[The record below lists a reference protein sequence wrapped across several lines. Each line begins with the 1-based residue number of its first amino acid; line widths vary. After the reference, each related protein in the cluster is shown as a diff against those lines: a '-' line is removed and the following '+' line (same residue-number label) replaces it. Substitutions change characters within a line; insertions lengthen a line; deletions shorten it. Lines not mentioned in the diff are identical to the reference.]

1 MVTNLVDNL
10 FSNLKAEKKQTS
22 IKPERLPKN
31 YFKSVSEEIRKIKK
45 QIEKSDPNSEE
56 TQKLKENLNNIKS
69 IFKDLMLIRLQKMLN
84 CIILQNRENLNIINE
99 EELEEE
105 EKIIYKILNRAIS
118 AYIKDIVNKLL
129 EGEIPNEEAL
139 LKIFSSEEEVIKKK
153 VKNKKMIL
161 ITTEFLPKILAPGGK
176 TYGPFFRND
185 IVILPNTLAE
195 RLIRGGQNIAEE
207 I

>member
-10 FSNLKAEKKQTS
+10 FSNLKAEKRQTS

-69 IFKDLMLIRLQKMLN
+69 IFKDLMLIRLQKILN
-84 CIILQNRENLNIINE
+84 CIILQNKENLNIINE

-105 EKIIYKILNRAIS
+105 ERIIYKILNKAIS
-118 AYIKDIVNKLL
+118 AYIKDIINKLL
-129 EGEIPNEEAL
+129 EGETPNEEAL

-153 VKNKKMIL
+153 VKNKKIIV

-176 TYGPFFRND
+176 TYGPFFKND

-195 RLIRGGQNIAEE
+195 RLSRSGQNIAEE

>member
-22 IKPERLPKN
+22 IKPEKLPKN

-56 TQKLKENLNNIKS
+56 TQKLKENLNNIKT
-69 IFKDLMLIRLQKMLN
+69 IFRDLILIRLQKIMN
-84 CIILQNRENLNIINE
+84 CVILQNKENLNIINE

-105 EKIIYKILNRAIS
+105 EKIIYKILNKAIS
-118 AYIKDIVNKLL
+118 TYIKDIVNKLL
-129 EGEIPNEEAL
+129 EGEVPNEEAL
-139 LKIFSSEEEVIKKK
+139 LKIFSSEEGVIKKK
-153 VKNKKMIL
+153 VKNKKMII

-176 TYGPFFRND
+176 TYGPFLKND

-195 RLIRGGQNIAEE
+195 RLTKSGQNIAEE

>member
-1 MVTNLVDNL
+1 MVANLVDNL
-10 FSNLKAEKKQTS
+10 FSNLKAEKRQTS

-31 YFKSVSEEIRKIKK
+31 YFKSISEEIRKIKR

-56 TQKLKENLNNIKS
+56 TQKLKENLNNIKA
-69 IFKDLMLIRLQKMLN
+69 IFRDLILIRLQKIMN
-84 CIILQNRENLNIINE
+84 CVILQNKENLNIINE

-105 EKIIYKILNRAIS
+105 EKMIYRILNKAIS
-118 AYIKDIVNKLL
+118 VYIKNVVNRLL
-129 EGEIPNEEAL
+129 EGETPNEEEL
-139 LKIFSSEEEVIKKK
+139 LKMFSLEEGMIKRK
-153 VKNKKMIL
+153 VKNKKIIV

-176 TYGPFFRND
+176 TYGPFFKND

-195 RLIRGGQNIAEE
+195 RLAKGGQNIAEE

>member
-1 MVTNLVDNL
+1 MVTSLVENL

-22 IKPERLPKN
+22 IKPEKLPKN
-31 YFKSVSEEIRKIKK
+31 YFKLVSEEIRKIKK

-56 TQKLKENLNNIKS
+56 TQKLKENLNNIKVL
-69 IFKDLMLIRLQKMLN
+69 FKDLILIRLQKIIN
-84 CIILQNRENLNIINE
+84 CVILQNKENLNIINE

-105 EKIIYKILNRAIS
+105 EKIIYKIFNKAIS
-118 AYIKDIVNKLL
+118 AYIKDVINKLL
-129 EGEIPNEEAL
+129 EGETPNEEVL
-139 LKIFSSEEEVIKKK
+139 LKILSEEDIAKKK
-153 VKNKKMIL
+153 VKDKKMVL

-176 TYGPFFRND
+176 TYGPFFKND

-195 RLIRGGQNIAEE
+195 RLTKGGQNIAEE

>member
-1 MVTNLVDNL
+1 MVTSLVENL

-22 IKPERLPKN
+22 IKPEKLPKN
-31 YFKSVSEEIRKIKK
+31 YFKLVSEEIRKIKK

-56 TQKLKENLNNIKS
+56 TQKLKENLNNIK
-69 IFKDLMLIRLQKMLN
+69 ILFKDLILIRLQKIIN
-84 CIILQNRENLNIINE
+84 CVILQNKENLNIINE

-105 EKIIYKILNRAIS
+105 EKIIYKIFNKTIS
-118 AYIKDIVNKLL
+118 TYIKDVVNKLL
-129 EGEIPNEEAL
+129 EGETPNEEVL
-139 LKIFSSEEEVIKKK
+139 LKILSEEDIAKKK
-153 VKNKKMIL
+153 VKDKKIIL

-176 TYGPFFRND
+176 TYGPFFKND

-195 RLIRGGQNIAEE
+195 KLTKGGQNIAEE